1 MRKLYLLITALTG
14 LLLLSGCSTILN
26 TTTQEV
32 ELKSNP
38 PNAKITVDGQ
48 KFGTSPQVVNIS
60 RSENHVIKFELDGY
74 EPYETQLTRKLSLWF
89 WGNALNGFIP
99 GMTIDYFTGSMYNLL
114 PEQVA
119 TELTPAKVE
128 LPVKKK

>member
-1 MRKLYLLITALTG
+1 MRKLYLFILAIAGVFT
-14 LLLLSGCSTILN
+14 LSACSTMIN

-38 PNAKITVDGQ
+38 PNAKITVDGK
-48 KFGTSPQVVNIS
+48 KFGTSPQVVNIDRNS
-60 RSENHVIKFELDGY
+60 DHVVKFELDGY
-74 EPYETQLTRKLSLWF
+74 EPYETQLTRKMSWWF
-89 WGNALNGFIP
+89 WGNDLNGFLP

-128 LPVKKK
+128 APVKKR

>member
-1 MRKLYLLITALTG
+1 MKKLYLLITIG
-14 LLLLSGCSTILN
+14 LLSLTGCSTMIN

-38 PNAKITVDGQ
+38 PNAKITVDGK
-48 KFGTSPQVVNIS
+48 KFGTSPQVVNIDRNS
-60 RSENHVIKFELDGY
+60 DHVIKFELDGY
-74 EPYETQLTRKLSLWF
+74 EPYETQLTRKMSLWF
-89 WGNALNGFIP
+89 WSNALNGFIP
-99 GMTIDYFTGSMYNLL
+99 GMAIDYFTGSIYNLL

-128 LPVKKK
+128 TPVKKK